1 MIRKYDKEILKET
14 EFCGWTSA
22 LNIRDHLKTV
32 FPDAYNLI
40 NSLSLN
46 GHNGDIYDIAIP
58 YRDRKGMITGFIKR
72 SSKPLGEPIFNLD
85 KTPKLGTD
93 GKQILSRYDS
103 TTGISKKDLI

>member
-1 MIRKYDKEILKET
+1 
-14 EFCGWTSA
+14 
-22 LNIRDHLKTV
+22 
-32 FPDAYNLI
+32 
-40 NSLSLN
+40 
-46 GHNGDIYDIAIP
+46 
-58 YRDRKGMITGFIKR
+58 MITGFIKR